1 MTESQEDEKRILNK
15 DKPEMNRGVELLLR
29 NRRRKPERPKTFQV
43 KFGKLIA
50 LWNREIIF
58 HFNLLGHKKKIKTLW
73 RSAMSE
79 TLIVTLTLMTLVSIL
94 AIMVGGMIGWMA
106 RQHSYETTPQVVYT
120 HPEMF
125 DENGQLVPDEILAL
139 RIENNYD
146 INTEETEEE

>member
-1 MTESQEDEKRILNK
+1 
-15 DKPEMNRGVELLLR
+15 
-29 NRRRKPERPKTFQV
+29 
-43 KFGKLIA
+43 
-50 LWNREIIF
+50 
-58 HFNLLGHKKKIKTLW
+58 
-73 RSAMSE
+73 MSE

-125 DENGQLVPDEILAL
+125 DANGQLVPDEILAL

-146 INTEETEEE
+146 TNTENEEEE